1 MTISM
6 NEEKPVVDATNNVED
21 IPKNSDGN
29 DTHQVDVEE
38 GSQGDANENQVEED
52 EPKDRA
58 GCYKKLILGL
68 LLLGFIIFV
77 IVDTQTNNYVR
88 DVIFAF
94 LEWIEQNVVAG
105 VFAFMAVY
113 FVATI
118 FWVPGLILTLGAGF
132 VFSAALDSLGR
143 GILLGTVAVWFGASS
158 GAIAAFLLGRYLF
171 RDGFVGRLSKK
182 YAVFE
187 ALDKAMEEKGLLIM
201 CLLRL
206 APIVPF
212 NVLNYVAGVLAVSF
226 WQYTIACVAM
236 LPGTIFY
243 VFLGAS
249 AGSLAALRGDDN
261 VDEMGEDIEEEDN
274 GRVTL
279 IVTVVTGVVFGL
291 AATIAIGFY
300 TKKQLNK
307 ILDAQAEATAAEEQN
322 NASVKDGDEAE
333 DAEVEEAQ
341 A

>member
-1 MTISM
+1 M
-6 NEEKPVVDATNNVED
+6 NDEKLVVDATNNVED

-38 GSQGDANENQVEED
+38 GSKGDADENQVEED

-132 VFSAALDSLGR
+132 VFSAALESLGR
-143 GILLGTVAVWFGASS
+143 GILAVLWVA
-158 GAIAAFLLGRYLF
+158 R
-171 RDGFVGRLSKK
+171 
-182 YAVFE
+182 
-187 ALDKAMEEKGLLIM
+187 
-201 CLLRL
+201 
-206 APIVPF
+206 
-212 NVLNYVAGVLAVSF
+212 
-226 WQYTIACVAM
+226 
-236 LPGTIFY
+236 
-243 VFLGAS
+243 
-249 AGSLAALRGDDN
+249 
-261 VDEMGEDIEEEDN
+261 
-274 GRVTL
+274 
-279 IVTVVTGVVFGL
+279 
-291 AATIAIGFY
+291 
-300 TKKQLNK
+300 
-307 ILDAQAEATAAEEQN
+307 
-322 NASVKDGDEAE
+322 
-333 DAEVEEAQ
+333 
-341 A
+341 